1 MDRIRLARLI
11 WKLWKR
17 RNYYKFWY
25 EYERESNNV
34 WMEHIQDKLEGKPF
48 PSGSKTDMTKE

>member
-17 RNYYKFWY
+17 RNYYKYWY

-34 WMEHIQDKLEGKPF
+34 WMEHIQGKSEGKSF
-48 PSGSKTDMTKE
+48 SSGSTNDTSEE